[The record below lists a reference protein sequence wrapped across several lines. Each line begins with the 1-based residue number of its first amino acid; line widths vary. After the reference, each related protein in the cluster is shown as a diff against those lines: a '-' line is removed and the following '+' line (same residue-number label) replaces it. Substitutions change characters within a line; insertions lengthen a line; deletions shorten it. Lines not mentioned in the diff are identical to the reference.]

1 MEKSPPEAAWGSSL
15 SWLIIRLVFIVR
27 GKKKE
32 NALLGIVL
40 LFPPSWFSQFKS
52 SQLSNSSFKEGCMN
66 PQWRWACARR
76 EGCLTLYLA
85 RPSDKGQAHLHLLA
99 GSFLDTKCLDRASGS
114 RREILYTHKL
124 ICKKCLQQAGPFR
137 TTTSLKMWQTLPK
150 GVIFIWGAP
159 WQCTFL
165 LPLWGFLYQQSMF
178 SISHEVPF
186 LPGSH
191 LSMCEHLLNG
201 WWFITYNCQ
210 GFDIINQE
218 RKEVLFS
225 IRWSLYLSR

>member
-1 MEKSPPEAAWGSSL
+1 MIQSK
-15 SWLIIRLVFIVR
+15 
-27 GKKKE
+27 
-32 NALLGIVL
+32 
-40 LFPPSWFSQFKS
+40 FKS

-76 EGCLTLYLA
+76 EGHLTLYLA
-85 RPSDKGQAHLHLLA
+85 RPSGNRQAHLHLLD

-114 RREILYTHKL
+114 QREILYTHKL
-124 ICKKCLQQAGPFR
+124 ICKKCLQEGGHFR

-159 WQCTFL
+159 RQCTFH

-191 LSMCEHLLNG
+191 LSMCGHLLNVG
-201 WWFITYNCQ
+201 GDSLRTMAKALTSSIKRGKKSFSQSDDLYISADNNPITHTSTYTLNST
-210 GFDIINQE
+210 
-218 RKEVLFS
+218 LP
-225 IRWSLYLSR
+225 L